1 MSYHAVERPTASAS
15 SSRVVIAVMTA
26 ILLVTV
32 LATAFARRP
41 VAVTVDGRSV
51 TVRAGTSVSDLLA
64 AGEFRA
70 EAGDLIAV
78 DGQVARSGA
87 GLPPSVTRN
96 GAAVAAAQRVF
107 RGDTLTSRPGADIA
121 ESVVV
126 TTEPEPFRIK
136 VEGSGPIAVVAQ
148 KGADGIRQVTRGQV
162 SGIELT
168 STIVLEPRDEVIER
182 TAPKPGSKLVALTF
196 DDGPW
201 PVATERILD
210 ILAKNDVRA
219 TFFVLGGRVKR
230 SPEVVERAY
239 REGHL
244 IGAHSVSHRRFPSL
258 TQKQIRSEVARSRR
272 LIRSATGHDS
282 TWLRPPYGAMNG
294 DAWRAVRK
302 ERAQVVM
309 WDVDSRD
316 WKKPG
321 AKKIA
326 KSVVKHVKPGS
337 IVLLHDGGGNRSQTV
352 AALPMIIRDLKA
364 KGYLFVTVEELVE
377 ASDVAKGPA
386 ARQIVNRR
394 R

>member
-1 MSYHAVERPTASAS
+1 MSYHAVERLETSTS
-15 SSRVVIAVMTA
+15 SSRVGLAVVAAVVLVAVLSTA
-26 ILLVTV
+26 YV
-32 LATAFARRP
+32 RRP
-41 VAVTVDGRSV
+41 VDVIVDGRSV
-51 TVRAGTSVSDLLA
+51 TVDAGTSVNDLLA
-64 AGEFRA
+64 AGEFKT

-78 DGQVARSGA
+78 DGQVARSGD
-87 GLPPSVTRN
+87 GLPSRVTRN
-96 GAAVAAAQRVF
+96 GESVLAVRRVFDGDELVSRAGRDLVESVIVAAV
-107 RGDTLTSRPGADIA
+107 
-121 ESVVV
+121 
-126 TTEPEPFRIK
+126 PEPFRLR
-136 VEGSGPIAVVAQ
+136 VEGTGPIAVVEQ
-148 KGADGIRQVTRGQV
+148 KGADGVRQVTRGEV

-168 STIVLEPRDEVIER
+168 STIVLTPRDEVIVR
-182 TAPKPGSKLVALTF
+182 KAAKPGSKLVALTF

-201 PVATERILD
+201 PDATERILD
-210 ILAKNDVRA
+210 ILAANDVKA

-244 IGAHSVSHRRFPSL
+244 IGAHSVSHRRFTAL
-258 TQKQIRSEVARSRR
+258 TARQIRSEVARGRQ
-272 LIRSATGHDS
+272 LIRGASGHDS
-282 TWLRPPYGAMNG
+282 TWLRPPYGAMDG
-294 DAWRAVRK
+294 EAWRAVRK

-337 IVLLHDGGGNRSQTV
+337 IVLLHDGGGDRAQTV

-377 ASDVAKGPA
+377 ASNVAKGPA
-386 ARQIVNRR
+386 ARQIVKRR

>member
-1 MSYHAVERPTASAS
+1 MSYHAAERSETSAS
-15 SSRVVIAVMTA
+15 SSRVGLAVVA
-26 ILLVTV
+26 AVVLVAV
-32 LATAFARRP
+32 LSTAFVRRP
-41 VAVTVDGRSV
+41 VDLIVDGRSV
-51 TVRAGTSVSDLLA
+51 TVHAGTSVRDLLVS
-64 AGEFRA
+64 GEFQA

-78 DGQVARSGA
+78 DGQVARSGD
-87 GLPPSVTRN
+87 GLPPGVTRN
-96 GAAVAAAQRVF
+96 GESVAEARRVF
-107 RGDTLTSRPGADIA
+107 DGDVLMSRAGRDVV
-121 ESVVV
+121 ESVIV
-126 TTEPEPFRIK
+126 TTVPEPFRLR

-148 KGADGIRQVTRGQV
+148 KGADGVRQVTRGEV

-168 STIVLEPRDEVIER
+168 STIVLTPRDEVIAR
-182 TAPKPGSKLVALTF
+182 KAAKPGSKLVALTF

-201 PVATERILD
+201 PKATERILD
-210 ILAKNDVRA
+210 VLAASEVKA

-244 IGAHSVSHRRFPSL
+244 IGAHSVSHRRFTALSP
-258 TQKQIRSEVARSRR
+258 KQIRSEVARSRR

-282 TWLRPPYGAMNG
+282 TWLRPPYGAMDG
-294 DAWRAVRK
+294 KAWRAVSK

-326 KSVVKHVKPGS
+326 KSVVRHVKPGS
-337 IVLLHDGGGNRSQTV
+337 IVLLHDGGGDRAQTV

-377 ASDVAKGPA
+377 ASNVAKGPA
-386 ARQIVNRR
+386 ARQIVRR
-394 R
+394 RR